1 MSAKMIWCL
10 AAISIAV
17 ATALGAFGT
26 HALRP
31 ILTPER
37 FASFDIAVTYQF
49 FHSLGL
55 LGIGFLQRQDP
66 TNPAFGRLATALLVG
81 IMLFCG
87 SIYALT
93 FGAPK
98 WIAMI
103 APLGGGTLILSWVLI
118 AIAIWRSPSFA
129 DSATR

>member
-1 MSAKMIWCL
+1 MSARAIWV
-10 AAISIAV
+10 AAALSIAL

-31 ILTPER
+31 ILTPGR

-55 LGIGFLQRQDP
+55 LGIGFLQYQDP
-66 TNPAFGRLATALLVG
+66 THRTFGRIATALLFG
-81 IMLFCG
+81 MLLFCG

-98 WIAMI
+98 GVAVL
-103 APLGGGTLILSWVLI
+103 APIGGGVLILTWILA
-118 AIAIWRSPSFA
+118 AISIWRSRVL
-129 DSATR
+129 TG

>member
-1 MSAKMIWCL
+1 MKARMICVAAALSL
-10 AAISIAV
+10 AM

-55 LGIGFLQRQDP
+55 LGIGFLRHQDP
-66 TNPAFGRLATALLVG
+66 TNHAFDRIAKALLFG
-81 IMLFCG
+81 MLLFCG

-98 WIAMI
+98 EVAML
-103 APLGGGTLILSWVLI
+103 APIGGGTLILTWVF
-118 AIAIWRSPSFA
+118 AASSIWRSRVLT
-129 DSATR
+129 D

>member
-1 MSAKMIWCL
+1 MTARTIGIV
-10 AAISIAV
+10 AALSIAM

-55 LGIGFLQRQDP
+55 LGIGFLQHQDP
-66 TNPAFGRLATALLVG
+66 TNRMFGRLAKALLLG
-81 IMLFCG
+81 MLLFCG

-98 WIAMI
+98 GVVMA
-103 APLGGGTLILSWVLI
+103 APIGGGTLILTWVFV
-118 AIAIWRSPSFA
+118 AISIWRSRVLA
-129 DSATR
+129 D

>member
-1 MSAKMIWCL
+1 MKARLICVAATLSL
-10 AAISIAV
+10 AT

-55 LGIGFLQRQDP
+55 LGIGFLQHQDP
-66 TNPAFGRLATALLVG
+66 TNHAFGRIAKALLLG
-81 IMLFCG
+81 MLLFCG

-98 WIAMI
+98 GVAMF
-103 APLGGGTLILSWVLI
+103 APIGGGTLILTWVFA
-118 AIAIWRSPSFA
+118 AISIWRSRA
-129 DSATR
+129 LTD

>member
-1 MSAKMIWCL
+1 MTARTIGIV
-10 AAISIAV
+10 AALSIAM

-55 LGIGFLQRQDP
+55 LGIGFLQHQDP
-66 TNPAFGRLATALLVG
+66 TNRVFGRLAKALLLG
-81 IMLFCG
+81 MLLFCG

-98 WIAMI
+98 GVAIA
-103 APLGGGTLILSWVLI
+103 APIGGGTLILTWVFV
-118 AIAIWRSPSFA
+118 AISIWRSRVLA
-129 DSATR
+129 D